1 MTGKKPLII
10 EVSTEKEWLTLLTLQ
25 VRREIS
31 KYYVKKKRIIFH
43 KKNNLLKFIVYF
55 ILWNIIRNRSC
66 SQYSKI
72 II

>member
-31 KYYVKKKRIIFH
+31 KYYVKKK
-43 KKNNLLKFIVYF
+43 KNFP
-55 ILWNIIRNRSC
+55 
-66 SQYSKI
+66 
-72 II
+72 

>member
-31 KYYVKKKRIIFH
+31 KYYVEKKRIIFH
-43 KKNNLLKFIVYF
+43 KK
-55 ILWNIIRNRSC
+55 II
-66 SQYSKI
+66 Y
-72 II
+72 

>member
-31 KYYVKKKRIIFH
+31 KYYVKKK
-43 KKNNLLKFIVYF
+43 KNNLP
-55 ILWNIIRNRSC
+55 
-66 SQYSKI
+66 
-72 II
+72 

>member
-31 KYYVKKKRIIFH
+31 KYYVEKKRIIFH
-43 KKNNLLKFIVYF
+43 KKIIYQNLKY
-55 ILWNIIRNRSC
+55 ILSC
-66 SQYSKI
+66 GT
-72 II
+72 